1 MKYRSVQKR
10 VSDIIEVGYDED
22 FWGRAYDIINL
33 SAIVINLL
41 VSVLMT
47 FDSVTKRVGGL
58 LQTVEAVTIA
68 FFAFDYVLRL
78 WTSPCLHPNKS
89 RGKAV
94 LSYAFSFNGLVDM
107 LSCIPYYLPVFFP
120 SGVAAFRILRVVR
133 IFRLFR
139 INAYFDSLNVIT
151 AVLKSKAKLLFS
163 SVFVVLLL
171 MLASSLC
178 MYSIEHSVQPDKFDN
193 ALSGMWW
200 AAATLL
206 TVGYGDIYPVTALG
220 KLMGT
225 VITMLGVGIVAIPT
239 GIISAGFVEQYTKLK
254 RMSEQAEESEMDFI
268 RAELGKNDKW
278 NGKKIKDLM
287 LPKDIIIAAILKNGK
302 TVQIPRGDT
311 MLEEKDVLII
321 GSEKFK
327 GNEQI
332 ELKEIELKAHHEW
345 NGQKIRDLDI
355 SRQSFIVM
363 VRRGRQTIVPN
374 GDTVLSQGDIV
385 TIYSGKKSNNMV

>member
-10 VSDIIEVGYDED
+10 ISDIIEVGYDED

-47 FDSVTKRVGGL
+47 FDSVTKKAGGL
-58 LQTVEAVTIA
+58 LQALEAVTIA
-68 FFAFDYVLRL
+68 FFALDYVLRF
-78 WTSPCLHPNKS
+78 WTAPCLYPKKS
-89 RGKAV
+89 RGMAV
-94 LSYAFSFNGLVDM
+94 LTYAFSFNGLVDM

-239 GIISAGFVEQYTKLK
+239 GIISAGFVEQYAKLK
-254 RMSEQAEESEMDFI
+254 RLSEQAEETDMDFI

-278 NGKKIKDLM
+278 TGKKIKDLM

-311 MLEEKDVLII
+311 ILEQKDVLII
-321 GSEKFK
+321 GSERLK

-332 ELKEIELKAHHEW
+332 GLKEIELKEHHEW
-345 NGQKIRDLDI
+345 NGRKIEDLDI
-355 SRQSFIVM
+355 SRQTFIVM
-363 VRRGRQTIVPN
+363 VRRKGQTIVPN
-374 GDTVLSQGDIV
+374 GGTELQKGDV
-385 TIYSGKKSNNMV
+385 VVVYGRNTGL